1 MCLCPGFVDTEM
13 TRNAGEGTLVKNDQ
27 QFNDHTRVCNFQ
39 LSDIHVCHC
48 SPNLLHLSQ
57 FVTKQTKKTN
67 KQTNKQTNKLTN

>member
-1 MCLCPGFVDTEM
+1 MIII
-13 TRNAGEGTLVKNDQ
+13 NDQ

>member
-1 MCLCPGFVDTEM
+1 MIII
-13 TRNAGEGTLVKNDQ
+13 NDQ

-67 KQTNKQTNKLTN
+67 KQTNKQTN

>member
-1 MCLCPGFVDTEM
+1 MCSVYVCLFNLFVCFIIM
-13 TRNAGEGTLVKNDQ
+13 FIINDQ

-57 FVTKQTKKTN
+57 FVTKQTKS
-67 KQTNKQTNKLTN
+67 KQTNSAETASAV